1 MSREISLLHF
11 AKARSRGKNT
21 NRNIL
26 CLHTLST
33 LCPIDFEPRLTV
45 AALALLIAAV
55 EIPRSRPYLSVKRA
69 ILKPDIDL
77 KVFSKTIIRGVLAMT
92 VVRYE
97 PWALVSRLQK
107 DIDRLFGAPLTTA
120 ADSGAWLPPVDIHEE
135 ATQFALHVDLPGVDL
150 KAVEIT
156 ADQGVLTIRGQRQ
169 DARRES
175 REGYRRVER
184 ITGEFQ
190 RRFSLP
196 ESVDAQNIKAKFVN
210 GVLEVAI
217 PKLAQVQPHRIT
229 VEAA

>member
-1 MSREISLLHF
+1 
-11 AKARSRGKNT
+11 
-21 NRNIL
+21 
-26 CLHTLST
+26 
-33 LCPIDFEPRLTV
+33 
-45 AALALLIAAV
+45 
-55 EIPRSRPYLSVKRA
+55 
-69 ILKPDIDL
+69 
-77 KVFSKTIIRGVLAMT
+77 MT

-135 ATQFALHVDLPGVDL
+135 ANQFLLHVDLPGVDP

-156 ADQGVLTIRGQRQ
+156 SDQGVLTIRGQRE
-169 DARRES
+169 DAKRENPRGLS
-175 REGYRRVER
+175 PHRAHHRRVSAPLQLAGFGR
-184 ITGEFQ
+184 H
-190 RRFSLP
+190 
-196 ESVDAQNIKAKFVN
+196 QNIKAKFVN